1 MIKALQVLSEGKH
14 YGKLFFVGEN
24 GGTNVLEQDETITNV
39 ELDSLVTRIIP
50 VTQDSGMHVNIN
62 VLHPDLLIKLHTLLV
77 QQKAGVQ
84 LTDEQLAF
92 LSEHSQLTIRVSG
105 FAVRF
110 FALTKE
116 QREDVITRT
125 FTTKF

>member
-14 YGKLFFVGEN
+14 FGKLFFVGEY
-24 GGTNVLEQDETITNV
+24 GGTNVLEQDEVISNE
-39 ELDSLVTRIIP
+39 ELDTLVTRIVP

-62 VLHPDLLIKLHTLLV
+62 VLHPDLLIKLHTLLI
-77 QQKAGVQ
+77 QKQAGVQ

-105 FAVRF
+105 YATRF
-110 FALTKE
+110 FALTKD

>member
-14 YGKLFFVGEN
+14 YGKLFFVGEE
-24 GGTNVLEQDETITNV
+24 GGTNVLEQDEVISNE
-39 ELDSLVTRIIP
+39 ELDTLVTRIVP
-50 VTQDSGMHVNIN
+50 VEQQSGQHVNIN

-77 QQKAGVQ
+77 QQKAGAT
-84 LTDEQLAF
+84 LTEEQEALLA
-92 LSEHSQLTIRVSG
+92 EHAQLTIRVSG

>member
-1 MIKALQVLSEGKH
+1 MIKALQVLSEGNH
-14 YGKLFFVGEN
+14 YGKLFFVGEY
-24 GGTNVLEQDETITNV
+24 GGTNVLEQDEVISID
-39 ELDSLVTRIIP
+39 ELDTLVTRIVP
-50 VTQDSGMHVNIN
+50 VEQRAGFHCNVN

-77 QQKAGVQ
+77 QQKAGAT
-84 LTDEQLAF
+84 LTEEQEALLA
-92 LSEHSQLTIRVSG
+92 EHAQLTIRVSG

>member
-1 MIKALQVLSEGKH
+1 MIKALQVLSEGVH
-14 YGKLFFVGEN
+14 FGKLFFIGEE
-24 GGTNVLEQDETITNV
+24 GGTNVLDQDEIISNE

-50 VTQDSGMHVNIN
+50 VSQDAGQHLNVN
-62 VLHPDLLIKLHTLLV
+62 VLNPDGLIKLHTILI
-77 QQKAGVQ
+77 KYNAGVE
-84 LTDEQLAF
+84 LNADEQKLF
-92 LSEHSQLTIRVSG
+92 DDNTQLTIRVSG
-105 FAVRF
+105 YAVRF

>member
-14 YGKLFFVGEN
+14 YGKLFFVGEY
-24 GGTNVLEQDETITNV
+24 GGTNVLEQDEVISNE
-39 ELDSLVTRIIP
+39 ELDTLVTRIVP

-62 VLHPDLLIKLHTLLV
+62 VLHPDLLIKLHTLLI
-77 QQKAGVQ
+77 QKQAVVQ

>member
-1 MIKALQVLSEGKH
+1 MKALQVLTEGSNF
-14 YGKLFFVGEN
+14 GKLYFVGEG
-24 GGTNVLEQDETITNV
+24 GGTNVLDHNDTISSE
-39 ELDSLVTRIIP
+39 ELDSLVTRIVP
-50 VTQDSGMHVNIN
+50 VTEQSGFHLNVN
-62 VLHPDLLIKLHTLLV
+62 VLNPDTLIKLHTILI
-77 QQKAGVQ
+77 KYNAGVE
-84 LTDEQLAF
+84 LDSEEQKLF
-92 LSEHSQLTIRVSG
+92 DDNSQLTIRVSG

>member
-14 YGKLFFVGEN
+14 YGKLFFVGEE
-24 GGTNVLEQDETITNV
+24 GGTNVLDQDEVISNE
-39 ELDSLVTRIIP
+39 ELDTLVTRIVP
-50 VTQDSGMHVNIN
+50 VEQQSGQHVNIN

-77 QQKAGVQ
+77 QQKAGAT
-84 LTDEQLAF
+84 LTEEQEALLA
-92 LSEHSQLTIRVSG
+92 EHSQLTIRVSG

>member
-1 MIKALQVLSEGKH
+1 MKALQVLTEGSNF
-14 YGKLFFVGEN
+14 GKLYFVGDE
-24 GGTNVLEQDETITNV
+24 GGTNVLDHEDTISSE
-39 ELDSLVTRIIP
+39 ELDSLVTRIVP
-50 VTQDSGMHVNIN
+50 VTEQAGFHLNVN
-62 VLHPDLLIKLHTLLV
+62 VLNPDMLIKLHTILI
-77 QQKAGVQ
+77 KHNAGVE
-84 LTDEQLAF
+84 LDSEEQRLF
-92 LSEHSQLTIRVSG
+92 DQNTQLTIRVSG

>member
-1 MIKALQVLSEGKH
+1 MKALQVLTEGSNF
-14 YGKLFFVGEN
+14 GKLYFVDEE
-24 GGTNVLEQDETITNV
+24 GGTNVLDHNDTISSA
-39 ELDSLVTRIIP
+39 ELDLLVTRIVP
-50 VTQDSGMHVNIN
+50 VVEQSGFHLNVN
-62 VLHPDLLIKLHTLLV
+62 VLNPDMLIKLHTILI
-77 QQKAGVQ
+77 KHNAGVELDSEEQ
-84 LTDEQLAF
+84 RLFDENT
-92 LSEHSQLTIRVSG
+92 QLTIRVSG

>member
-1 MIKALQVLSEGKH
+1 MIKALQVLSEGVH
-14 YGKLFFVGEN
+14 FGKLFFVGEN

-39 ELDSLVTRIIP
+39 ELDSLVTRIVP

-62 VLHPDLLIKLHTLLV
+62 VLHPDLLIKLHTLLI
-77 QQKAGVQ
+77 QKQAGAQ
-84 LTDEQLAF
+84 LSDEQLSF

-105 FAVRF
+105 YATRF
-110 FALTKE
+110 FALTEE
-116 QREDVITRT
+116 QRKDVITRT

>member
-1 MIKALQVLSEGKH
+1 MKALQVLTEGSNF
-14 YGKLFFVGEN
+14 GKLYFVDEE
-24 GGTNVLEQDETITNV
+24 GGTNVLDHNDTISSA
-39 ELDSLVTRIIP
+39 ELDSLVTRIVP
-50 VTQDSGMHVNIN
+50 VVEQSGFHLNVN
-62 VLHPDLLIKLHTLLV
+62 VLNPDMLIKLHTILI
-77 QQKAGVQ
+77 KHNAGVELDSEEQ
-84 LTDEQLAF
+84 RLFDENT
-92 LSEHSQLTIRVSG
+92 QLTIRVSG

>member
-1 MIKALQVLSEGKH
+1 MIKALQVLSEGVH
-14 YGKLFFVGEN
+14 FGKLFFVGEN
-24 GGTNVLEQDETITNV
+24 GGTNVLEQDETISNV
-39 ELDSLVTRIIP
+39 ELDSLVTRIVS

-77 QQKAGVQ
+77 QQKAGAT
-84 LTDEQLAF
+84 LTEEQEALLA
-92 LSEHSQLTIRVSG
+92 EHAQLTIRVSG

>member
-1 MIKALQVLSEGKH
+1 MKALQVLTEGSNF
-14 YGKLFFVGEN
+14 GKLYFVGEE
-24 GGTNVLEQDETITNV
+24 GGTNVLDHNDTISSV
-39 ELDSLVTRIIP
+39 ELDSLVTRIVP
-50 VTQDSGMHVNIN
+50 VTEQSGFHLNVN
-62 VLHPDLLIKLHTLLV
+62 VLNPDMLIKLHTILI
-77 QQKAGVQ
+77 KHNAGVE
-84 LTDEQLAF
+84 LDSEEQRLF
-92 LSEHSQLTIRVSG
+92 DQNTQLTIRVSG

>member
-14 YGKLFFVGEN
+14 YGKLFFVGEE
-24 GGTNVLEQDETITNV
+24 GGTNVLEQDEVISID
-39 ELDSLVTRIIP
+39 ELDTLVTRIVP
-50 VTQDSGMHVNIN
+50 VEQQSGQHVNIN
-62 VLHPDLLIKLHTLLV
+62 VLHPDLLIKLHTLLI
-77 QQKAGVQ
+77 QKQAGAQ
-84 LTDEQLAF
+84 LSDEQLAF

-105 FAVRF
+105 YAVRF
-110 FALTKE
+110 FALTKD

>member
-14 YGKLFFVGEN
+14 YGKLFFVGEE
-24 GGTNVLEQDETITNV
+24 GGTNVLEQDEVISNE
-39 ELDSLVTRIIP
+39 ELDTLVTRIVP
-50 VTQDSGMHVNIN
+50 VEQQSGQHVNIN

-77 QQKAGVQ
+77 QQRVGAT
-84 LTDEQLAF
+84 LTEEQEALLA
-92 LSEHSQLTIRVSG
+92 EHAQLTIRVSG

>member
-1 MIKALQVLSEGKH
+1 MKALQVLTEGSNF
-14 YGKLFFVGEN
+14 GKLYFVGEE
-24 GGTNVLEQDETITNV
+24 GGTNVLDHNDTISSV
-39 ELDSLVTRIIP
+39 ELDSLVTRIVP
-50 VTQDSGMHVNIN
+50 VVEQSGFHLNVN
-62 VLHPDLLIKLHTLLV
+62 VLNPDMLIKLHTILI
-77 QQKAGVQ
+77 KHNAGVE
-84 LTDEQLAF
+84 LDSEEQLLF
-92 LSEHSQLTIRVSG
+92 DQNTQLTIRVSG

>member
-1 MIKALQVLSEGKH
+1 MKALQVLTEGSNF
-14 YGKLFFVGEN
+14 GKLYFVDEE
-24 GGTNVLEQDETITNV
+24 GGTNVLDHNDTISSE
-39 ELDSLVTRIIP
+39 ELDSLVTRIVP
-50 VTQDSGMHVNIN
+50 VTEQSGFHLNVN
-62 VLHPDLLIKLHTLLV
+62 VLNPDMLIKLHTILI
-77 QQKAGVQ
+77 KYNAGVE
-84 LTDEQLAF
+84 LDSEEQRLF
-92 LSEHSQLTIRVSG
+92 DQNTQLTIRVSG

>member
-14 YGKLFFVGEN
+14 YGKLFFVGEE
-24 GGTNVLEQDETITNV
+24 GGTNVLEQDEVISNE
-39 ELDSLVTRIIP
+39 ELDTLVTRIVP

-77 QQKAGVQ
+77 QQKAGAT
-84 LTDEQLAF
+84 LTEEQEALLA
-92 LSEHSQLTIRVSG
+92 EHAQLTIRVSG

>member
-24 GGTNVLEQDETITNV
+24 GGTNVLEQDEVISNE
-39 ELDSLVTRIIP
+39 ELDTLVTRIVP
-50 VTQDSGMHVNIN
+50 VEQQSGHHVNIN
-62 VLHPDLLIKLHTLLV
+62 VLHPDLLIKLHTLLI
-77 QQKAGVQ
+77 QKQAGAQ
-84 LTDEQLAF
+84 LSDEQLAF